1 MTDLV
6 TITNYTRPEPDL
18 QQVLDRIRTLVLDA
32 VSSPHTKA
40 VYGRALDEFLA
51 WYELEQPGPLSRA
64 VVQRYRAAVL
74 EARGLA
80 PSSINVKLAAIR
92 KLAAE
97 AAANGLLDLETAQT
111 IQGVKGAA
119 LKGARMGNWLSRTQ
133 AQELLDAPDAEHTQR
148 QARRRHAGR
157 PAGRRAAP
165 R

>member
-1 MTDLV
+1 M
-6 TITNYTRPEPDL
+6 RSPP
-18 QQVLDRIRTLVLDA
+18 
-32 VSSPHTKA
+32 PHTKA

-119 LKGARMGNWLSRTQ
+119 LKGARMGNWLSLTQ
-133 AQELLDAPDAEHTQR
+133 AQELLDAPDGSTLKGKRDVAMLAVLLGAGLRRGEAALTVEHTSS
-148 QARRRHAGR
+148 GM
-157 PAGRRAAP
+157 PVG
-165 R
+165 